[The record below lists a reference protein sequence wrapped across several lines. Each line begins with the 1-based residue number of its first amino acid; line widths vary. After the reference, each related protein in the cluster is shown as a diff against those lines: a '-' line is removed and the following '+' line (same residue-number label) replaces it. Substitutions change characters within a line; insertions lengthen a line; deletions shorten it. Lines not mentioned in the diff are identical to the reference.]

1 MTARAERSA
10 VRVRRATPTDRDT
23 VLTLHRALYVTHRD
37 SVMPAELAELYA
49 YRDFERVL
57 ADDVEALLHASDAV
71 VLLAE
76 LAETT
81 VGYISGRIEVDPRRV
96 LPRRGVVED
105 WFVVPETRGRG
116 IGRLLFATLC
126 DAFRDAGCQLVESAT
141 QPFNVDARA
150 AHAALGFHEVEIR
163 YRRRL

>member
-10 VRVRRATPTDRDT
+10 VRVRRATPADRDT
-23 VLTLHRALYVTHRD
+23 VLALHRALYVTHRD

-105 WFVVPETRGRG
+105 WFVV
-116 IGRLLFATLC
+116 
-126 DAFRDAGCQLVESAT
+126 
-141 QPFNVDARA
+141 
-150 AHAALGFHEVEIR
+150 
-163 YRRRL
+163 